1 MIKPFPAH
9 FFPSR
14 SGDFDLQYCFVMI
27 STDQW
32 RKAIGCY
39 SAPKSKHANDIS
51 DFDFDGERTDNIK
64 SLNKHLFIFAM
75 CLWTVAG
82 SVYLM
87 YQPNV
92 NTAALCGDIELNPG
106 PSIEEQFASLTEFVG
121 SRFDEINNNIKAL
134 RQEVFSLQ
142 DQLNTVKTELNQ
154 KCDVMY
160 ADIDTNAEAIE
171 TLSNRVATLESAVEK
186 QEQHQKRENVLLHN
200 VAEADGE
207 TFWTARSKVIDIINK
222 NLPSTD
228 TQLTEHDVTRVQRL
242 GKTPN
247 PDKPRPI
254 IVRFANIMDKLK
266 VLKTRQALREQNIG
280 ISSDL
285 TKTQRAELEKLKAS
299 GKSGYYK
306 NGHLYVIPD
315 RPTTGDSSCS
325 NDRVFKKG
333 HRKTDTPESNR

>member
-1 MIKPFPAH
+1 MFKPLPAL

-14 SGDFDLQYCFVMI
+14 SSDFDCPYYFTMI

-39 SAPKSKHANDIS
+39 SAPKSKHTNDIS
-51 DFDFDGERTDNIK
+51 DFDFDGERPENIK
-64 SLNKHLFIFAM
+64 RLNKHLFILAM

-82 SVYLM
+82 SVYLI

-121 SRFDEINNNIKAL
+121 SRFDEINNNITAL
-134 RQEVFSLQ
+134 RQEVYSLR
-142 DQLNTVKTELNQ
+142 DQLNTVKTEFNQ
-154 KCDVMY
+154 KCDLLY
-160 ADIDTNAEAIE
+160 ADIDANAEAVEKI
-171 TLSNRVATLESAVEK
+171 SNRVATLESAIEK
-186 QEQHQKRENVLLHN
+186 QDQYQIRENVLLHN

-266 VLKTRQALREQNIG
+266 VLKTRQALREQDIG
-280 ISSDL
+280 ISNDL
-285 TKTQRAELEKLKAS
+285 TKTQRAQLEKLKS
-299 GKSGYYK
+299 NGQSGYYK
-306 NGHLYVIPD
+306 NGHLYVIP
-315 RPTTGDSSCS
+315 TNGTGDSSSS
-325 NDRVFKKG
+325 NDRVIKRG
-333 HRKTDTPESNR
+333 HRKADMNETKR